1 MVCSNGSSGKEGG
14 GGGKVK
20 SWYKRSIVVSSG
32 SNSVHA
38 SVVVVLVL
46 RTTLLLMLPFDSSSF
61 RDSNK
66 VPMVSI
72 PSRQRSSSVNNCFS
86 YVVKKKRKN
95 RIDLFPPSQP
105 HTTHHT
111 THHMK
116 EQVSDDWRIKQTKLT
131 TP

>member
-1 MVCSNGSSGKEGG
+1 MCSNGSSGKEGG

-20 SWYKRSIVVSSG
+20 SWYKRSMVVSSG

-66 VPMVSI
+66 VSMVGLGWLSI
-72 PSRQRSSSVNNCFS
+72 PGDRRMIGIAVPLF
-86 YVVKKKRKN
+86 KKS
-95 RIDLFPPSQP
+95 LQ
-105 HTTHHT
+105 H
-111 THHMK
+111 
-116 EQVSDDWRIKQTKLT
+116 KQKPRLPTCSKCQ
-131 TP
+131 

>member
-20 SWYKRSIVVSSG
+20 SWYKRSMVVSSG

-72 PSRQRSSSVNNCFS
+72 PSRGSSSVNASTVSLELSTPHCP
-86 YVVKKKRKN
+86 R
-95 RIDLFPPSQP
+95 LFCE
-105 HTTHHT
+105 
-111 THHMK
+111 K
-116 EQVSDDWRIKQTKLT
+116 
-131 TP
+131 